1 MWGGNVRLPLGCLW
15 LELPDREASI
25 NSRWGEVWAEK
36 GRASLVLKGTEAKVR
51 VNERGEGYSVGKGM
65 EGPLSAPF
73 LC

>member
-1 MWGGNVRLPLGCLW
+1 M
-15 LELPDREASI
+15 
-25 NSRWGEVWAEK
+25 WAEK
-36 GRASLVLKGTEAKVR
+36 GRAALVLKGTEAKVR